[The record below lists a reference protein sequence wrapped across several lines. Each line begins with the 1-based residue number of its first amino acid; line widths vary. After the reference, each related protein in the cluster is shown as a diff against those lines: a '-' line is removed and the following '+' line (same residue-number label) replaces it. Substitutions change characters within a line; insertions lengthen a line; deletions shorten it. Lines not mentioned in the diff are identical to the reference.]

1 MDSWDAIIAR
11 EASGTRDETVET
23 LEQCEMVTTLQA
35 DGTNMEKATED
46 LSKSQGD
53 PLSPYLFIL
62 GSEVLLRLLNREVS
76 QKRLSGV
83 KVSNTAPPISKLCYA
98 DDIILFCKAKSVE
111 IAILKSCLEKFCS
124 WSGQLI
130 SVEKSGCF
138 PSKGMSLLG
147 ILNFALKSLDVLTL
161 CCASIR
167 AIENNS
173 SSDTQKLVTYWI
185 AFSLISLFENAFLML
200 LERLWFWP
208 HMKLMII
215 CWLVV
220 PHFDGASY
228 VYNHLVRPCLSINP
242 LVVIDEF
249 NRWKEFLLKRDHF
262 LSEAERYINENGPE
276 ALEELIASKIKS
288 KKPNQDMDKIEAIAV
303 MEKKEV
309 ESNCKE
315 PNIEQ
320 KGNRV
325 VEVTEKKEV
334 PAAKCV
340 VSAEPNSDQTENKI
354 SASKEIKGP
363 AEAVAAA
370 RELPDSP
377 IPKEVQ
383 KEWTC
388 DICQLTTQSE
398 KILNSHLQGKKHKAA
413 YEAFIAKNQPNM
425 VPASTAKKT
434 EQPVEELEK
443 IISTNGVQITTV
455 NHEEK
460 QKCQPKSV
468 LASTAKKSDQLTKE
482 EPERVSNSGPE
493 QKKEVVSVKESTFR
507 CNICNISCTGENNL
521 ISHFNGRKHLA
532 QIRLLSEQFFGGGHV

>member
-1 MDSWDAIIAR
+1 
-11 EASGTRDETVET
+11 
-23 LEQCEMVTTLQA
+23 
-35 DGTNMEKATED
+35 
-46 LSKSQGD
+46 
-53 PLSPYLFIL
+53 
-62 GSEVLLRLLNREVS
+62 
-76 QKRLSGV
+76 
-83 KVSNTAPPISKLCYA
+83 
-98 DDIILFCKAKSVE
+98 
-111 IAILKSCLEKFCS
+111 
-124 WSGQLI
+124 
-130 SVEKSGCF
+130 
-138 PSKGMSLLG
+138 MSLLG

-161 CCASIR
+161 WYFFALGYPLCASIR

-220 PHFDGASY
+220 PHFDGAFY

-288 KKPNQDMDKIEAIAV
+288 KKPNQDMEKIEAIAV

-383 KEWTC
+383 NEWTC

-434 EQPVEELEK
+434 EHPVEELEK

-521 ISHFNGRKHLA
+521 VSHFNGRKHLA